1 VTTAVA
7 ADRRD
12 ASDESDD
19 RAARRAHGSDRIE
32 QAAEVAVVAALVVEL
47 VAMFG
52 NVIARSLFDTS
63 LLWSLEIGELAL
75 VMMTFLGGA
84 IAYPRN
90 EHMALHAVVQ
100 RLPARWHGSIEALCH
115 WQVFVMAVIGC
126 WLAWRMMLSRW
137 DERTVYLGLSAIW
150 SALPMLL
157 GMALLAWFAVRRVLL
172 RPRRQA
178 VGTGIAAA
186 VLVALTFAVAATIG
200 SEGRSYALSVAF
212 AVFALQLVLGV
223 PIGFA
228 LLMVTLLF
236 LYTSKIVPLS
246 VVPINLQNGI
256 SSFVM
261 LSIPFF
267 ILAGYVMTEGGLSR
281 RLTHFVISIVGRFRG
296 GMLQVIV
303 LCMYVMSGISG
314 SKVADVAAVGTT
326 MKGVMHK
333 EGYDPGETA
342 AVLASGAV
350 MGETVP
356 PSIAMLVLASVTSL
370 SIGTLFAAGLLPA
383 AVMALCLM
391 VLIHFRSRRRAR
403 TAATYSSREIVRAGV
418 RAIPALVAPLILIGG
433 IVSGIATPTEVSS
446 TAVIYA
452 LVLSVVLYRSLKAKQ
467 LLASHGKHRSAGRHG
482 PLHHQ
487 HGEHAVLVA
496 DAGQD
501 SAADRRPLH
510 DPARLGDAL
519 HDRDHRHA
527 GADGRA
533 ARRPAGALD
542 LRAAAAADG
551 RGLRHRRGAV
561 RHRPHHRHGPGRL
574 LAADRRRHVR
584 HLLDLRHD
592 HGERDAAHAALSR
605 RARDRP
611 PADRLRTLVQPD
623 RAAPAA
629 HDVACSARNPW
640 MRVLSKALR
649 RATRRV
655 ERGGAL
661 TPHGPLDILCA
672 TTSP

>member
-1 VTTAVA
+1 MVA
-7 ADRRD
+7 DDR
-12 ASDESDD
+12 DESDD
-19 RAARRAHGSDRIE
+19 RASRRAHRADRIE
-32 QAAEVAVVAALVVEL
+32 SSAEVVVVLALLVEL

-90 EHMALHAVVQ
+90 EHMALHAVVR
-100 RLPARWHGSIEALCH
+100 RLPRRWHGSVEALCH
-115 WQVFVMAVIGC
+115 GQVFVMAAIGGG
-126 WLAWRMMLSRW
+126 LAWQMMLSRW
-137 DERTVYLGLSAIW
+137 DERTPYLGLSAVW
-150 SALPMLL
+150 FAAPMIL
-157 GMALLAWFAVRRVLL
+157 GMALLAYFAIRRVLL
-172 RPRRQA
+172 RPWRQA
-178 VGTGIAAA
+178 VGTGLA
-186 VLVALTFAVAATIG
+186 VALLVAMTIWVAATLG
-200 SEGRSYALSVAF
+200 AEGRSHALSVAF

-228 LLMVTLLF
+228 LLIITLLF

-281 RLTHFVISIVGRFRG
+281 RLTHFVITIVGRFRG

-326 MKGVMHK
+326 MKGVMRK

-342 AVLASGAV
+342 AVLASGAI

-391 VLIHFRSRRRAR
+391 MLIHFRSRGRAR
-403 TAATYSSREIVRAGV
+403 TAATHSSREIVRAGV
-418 RAIPALVAPLILIGG
+418 SAIPALVAPLILIGG

-446 TAVIYA
+446 TAVMYA
-452 LVLSVVLYRSLKAKQ
+452 LVLSLVLYRSLKAKQ
-467 LLASHGKHRSAGRHG
+467 LWRVMADTAAQAGMVLFITSTASTLSWSLTLAKIPQQIAALFNVLHGSASLFMLATIVTLTLMGALLEGLPALLIFG
-482 PLHHQ
+482 PLLLPMAAPFGIDSVQYGIVMIIAMGLGAFSPPIGVGMFVTCSISDTTMENATRHMLPYL
-487 HGEHAVLVA
+487 AVLVI
-496 DAGQD
+496 
-501 SAADRRPLH
+501 
-510 DPARLGDAL
+510 
-519 HDRDHRHA
+519 
-527 GADGRA
+527 
-533 ARRPAGALD
+533 
-542 LRAAAAADG
+542 
-551 RGLRHRRGAV
+551 GLLMIAFMPWFSLIV
-561 RHRPHHRHGPGRL
+561 PRL
-574 LAADRRRHVR
+574 LH
-584 HLLDLRHD
+584 
-592 HGERDAAHAALSR
+592 
-605 RARDRP
+605 
-611 PADRLRTLVQPD
+611 
-623 RAAPAA
+623 
-629 HDVACSARNPW
+629 
-640 MRVLSKALR
+640 MM
-649 RATRRV
+649 
-655 ERGGAL
+655 
-661 TPHGPLDILCA
+661 
-672 TTSP
+672 